1 MPQPRIAGWGFM
13 LAALLFAVAVLIPLT
28 RGREFNAT
36 FLVLALV
43 FFVLGAG
50 VMRRSRTSSDD
61 PPAA

>member
-1 MPQPRIAGWGFM
+1 MAQSRIGGWGFM
-13 LAALLFAVAVLIPLT
+13 LAALLFMVAALIPLV
-28 RGREFNAT
+28 RGRDLNTT

-50 VMRRSRTSSDD
+50 VMRKRRTIADV

>member
-1 MPQPRIAGWGFM
+1 M
-13 LAALLFAVAVLIPLT
+13 LAALLFMVAALIPLV
-28 RGREFNAT
+28 RGRDLNTT

-50 VMRRSRTSSDD
+50 VMRKRRTITDV